1 MDLNTVANVATALTL
16 LVALIFGVMQ
26 LRQIERRR
34 RDTSAMET
42 MHTFQTPEL
51 RDAFRSVLSVAE
63 PMTQQTISSS
73 RELADA
79 AEVIIYAGES
89 LGALVLNASCPSTLS
104 TGSWAASY
112 GCPGGVS
119 RPTSRPSASCG
130 GRISPNGSNGW
141 WSGSTSIPAPGKARG
156 AYISHRAWRP

>member
-89 LGALVLNASCPSTLS
+89 LGALVFERVVSLHALDRLL
-104 TGSWAASY
+104 GGFLRMSWRRLAPYIEAERKLR
-112 GCPGGVS
+112 GPHLAEWFQWLVE
-119 RPTSRPSASCG
+119 RLDEH
-130 GRISPNGSNGW
+130 
-141 WSGSTSIPAPGKARG
+141 PAPGKARG